1 MGLAIGFARHRRQ
14 AAEPEIFGG
23 GIADRPFAGALGQ
36 FHQRQ
41 TLGALFDFADRG
53 QSLGRDFVGGRLRRQ
68 GLTGGDDGLA
78 DRQGD
83 DRGGGGGGHGG
94 GGGGMMALRIGKGMI
109 VAVGA
114 AATGAGCGR
123 SGAVAGARGAA
134 AGAGSAARGGS
145 ARGATGSTRGGGGA
159 ATGAAA
165 AGAPAPPPSSRPL
178 PAPTRFDRPRRWTL
192 PITALRVTPPNSLAI
207 WLADWPS
214 AHIFLSV
221 STRSS
226 VQDMGNSGSGGRWA
240 LRPVF
245 YSGWHGIQADAAKI
259 KRACDS
265 GLIAGRAFP

>member
-1 MGLAIGFARHRRQ
+1 
-14 AAEPEIFGG
+14 
-23 GIADRPFAGALGQ
+23 
-36 FHQRQ
+36 
-41 TLGALFDFADRG
+41 
-53 QSLGRDFVGGRLRRQ
+53 
-68 GLTGGDDGLA
+68 
-78 DRQGD
+78 
-83 DRGGGGGGHGG
+83 
-94 GGGGMMALRIGKGMI
+94 MMALRIGKGMI
-109 VAVGA
+109 VAGGA
-114 AATGAGCGR
+114 AGTGGGGGR
-123 SGAVAGARGAA
+123 SRAGAGARRAGGRGRAG
-134 AGAGSAARGGS
+134 GAGGGGGGG
-145 ARGATGSTRGGGGA
+145 GAGGGPGGGGGA
-159 ATGAAA
+159 AGGAAA
-165 AGAPAPPPSSRPL
+165 AGASASSPSSRPL

-226 VQDMGNSGSGGRWA
+226 VQDMGNSGSGGRLA